1 MDTIIISAVVAVIVV
16 IIAYFYFKKQ
26 GAVSPSTAGP
36 QVLQNTAIDGK
47 KQTDTAVALP
57 QSYNQPQGIALSYT
71 AWIKIDDFAYRY
83 GEKKVI
89 FTKGPS
95 DLSSM
100 CPALMIDGT
109 NNSLLVKLDTFGAQ
123 EIIPIS
129 NIPAKKWLHLA
140 IAINQEAVDV
150 YVNGTLYTH
159 HSLINLPK
167 QNNSTVQIG
176 VGGGFDGKVASLQYF
191 NYFLTPSDVSSIMS
205 TKPQIDVNDLG
216 GPLPP
221 YFDESWWTSH

>member
-1 MDTIIISAVVAVIVV
+1 METIIISVIVAVIVV
-16 IIAYFYFKKQ
+16 ILAYFYFKKK
-26 GAVSPSTAGP
+26 GGVISPVTGP
-36 QVLQNTAIDGK
+36 QVLQNTATDGK
-47 KQTDTAVALP
+47 KQTDTRVSLP
-57 QSYNQPQGIALSYT
+57 ESYNQPEGMAMSYT

-100 CPALMIDGT
+100 CPALMIDST
-109 NNSLLVKLDTFGAQ
+109 TNSLLVKLDTFGGQ

-129 NIPAKKWLHLA
+129 NVPAKKWLHIA
-140 IAINQEAVDV
+140 IAINQEAVDI

-159 HSLINLPK
+159 HTLIQLPK
-167 QNNSTVQIG
+167 QNNSTVQLG
-176 VGGGFDGKVASLQYF
+176 VNGGFDGKIASLQYF

>member
-1 MDTIIISAVVAVIVV
+1 METIIISVIVAVIVV
-16 IIAYFYFKKQ
+16 ILAYFYFKKK
-26 GAVSPSTAGP
+26 GGVTSPVAGP
-36 QVLQNTAIDGK
+36 QVLQNTATDGK
-47 KQTDTAVALP
+47 KQTDTRVSLP
-57 QSYNQPQGIALSYT
+57 ESYNQPEGMAMSYT

-100 CPALMIDGT
+100 CPALMIDPT
-109 NNSLLVKLDTFGAQ
+109 TNSLLVTLDTFGGQ

-129 NIPAKKWLHLA
+129 NVPAKKWLHIG

-159 HSLINLPK
+159 HTLIQLPK
-167 QNNSTVQIG
+167 QNNSTVQLG
-176 VGGGFDGKVASLQYF
+176 VGGGFDGKIASLQYF
-191 NYFLTPSDVSSIMS
+191 NYFLTPSDISSIMA

>member
-1 MDTIIISAVVAVIVV
+1 METIIISVIVAVIVV
-16 IIAYFYFKKQ
+16 IIAYFYFKKK
-26 GAVSPSTAGP
+26 GGVTSPVAGP
-36 QVLQNTAIDGK
+36 QVLQNTATDGK
-47 KQTDTAVALP
+47 KQTDTLVSLP
-57 QSYNQPQGIALSYT
+57 ESYNQPEGMAMSYT

-100 CPALMIDGT
+100 CPALMIDGNT
-109 NNSLLVKLDTFGAQ
+109 NTLLVKLDTFGGQ

-129 NIPAKKWLHLA
+129 NVPAKKWLHIA
-140 IAINQEAVDV
+140 IAINQEAVDI

-159 HSLINLPK
+159 HTLIQLPK
-167 QNNSTVQIG
+167 QNNSTVQLG
-176 VGGGFDGKVASLQYF
+176 VDGGFDGKIASLQYF